1 MKKEFASL
9 CFGILFSTVFSFPAV
24 CAEKIYAGTDI
35 DFDEKASFYYEKQTQ
50 EPITGKV
57 LYYNAQGNIIAETS
71 FKNGQADGPSKTY
84 HANDQLRAERNYQAG
99 KPKGLWKFY
108 YDDGQLKAEEFCEA
122 PSHDC
127 LKKSYDDNGL
137 INDVRI
143 WSYGTLN

>member
-24 CAEKIYAGTDI
+24 CPEKIYAGTDI

-84 HANDQLRAERNYQAG
+84 HANGQLRAERNYQAG

-108 YDDGQLKAEEFCEA
+108 YDDGQLEEEGFYK
-122 PSHDC
+122 DG
-127 LKKSYDDNGL
+127 KRVGQWKSYDGNGL